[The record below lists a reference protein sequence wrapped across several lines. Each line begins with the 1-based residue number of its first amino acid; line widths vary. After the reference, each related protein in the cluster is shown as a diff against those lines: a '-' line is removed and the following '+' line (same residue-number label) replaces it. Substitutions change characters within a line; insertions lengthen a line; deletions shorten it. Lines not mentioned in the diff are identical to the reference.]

1 MILLPCPWCG
11 PRAAT
16 EFAHIGEVSARP
28 DPGSATPAQW
38 RGYLYLRANPCGW
51 TRETWYH
58 RAGCRRYITVER
70 HTETNEV
77 RSATPAGMTAVTGTA
92 AGVAEVPRAAAGV
105 AGVPGGQDG
114 ARAGGAEIPAGGP
127 AR

>member
-77 RSATPAGMTAVTGTA
+77 RSATPAGMTEVTGTA
-92 AGVAEVPRAAAGV
+92 AGVAAAAGM
-105 AGVPGGQDG
+105 AEVPGSQAG

>member
-1 MILLPCPWCG
+1 V
-11 PRAAT
+11 AT
-16 EFAHIGEVSARP
+16 EFAHIGEVTVRP

-38 RGYLYLRANPCGW
+38 RGYLYLHANPCGW
-51 TRETWYH
+51 TTETWYH
-58 RAGCRRYITVER
+58 RMGCRRYIKVER

-77 RSATPAGMTAVTGTA
+77 RSATPAGMTEVRGTPA
-92 AGVAEVPRAAAGV
+92 GVAEAPGTPAGVAEVPGDGA
-105 AGVPGGQDG
+105 G